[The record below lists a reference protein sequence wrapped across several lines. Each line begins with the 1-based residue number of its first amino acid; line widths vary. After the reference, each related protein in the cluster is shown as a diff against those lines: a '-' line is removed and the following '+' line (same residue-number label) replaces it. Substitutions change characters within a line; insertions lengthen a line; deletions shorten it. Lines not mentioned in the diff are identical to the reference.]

1 MKKIICIMALVLT
14 LLCVLSVS
22 ALAVSTVFPMDS
34 AVVLGDVNK
43 DGKVEK
49 SADTSA
55 LQAKLLNETV
65 AATEDINA
73 DGSSD
78 VADLVCLYLYAD
90 TYSGY
95 VNNSGVTIGSS
106 GSMDITR

>member
-55 LQAKLLNETV
+55 LQAKLLNE
-65 AATEDINA
+65 AYKN
-73 DGSSD
+73 
-78 VADLVCLYLYAD
+78 
-90 TYSGY
+90 
-95 VNNSGVTIGSS
+95 
-106 GSMDITR
+106 